1 MKTRLLLLPAL
12 LAGIM
17 LQSCAYYNTFYNTK
31 KNFRE
36 GLAENKKRVGDKPTA
51 QEVQKFDLAIEKAS
65 KVLQLYPKSK
75 FADDAVM
82 ILGQSFFYKQE
93 FLKAQRKFDELVA
106 NFPKSN
112 LVPACRLWLAK
123 TNIELRDY
131 AGAERVLRELQK
143 QPRRGGLNEEAQ
155 SLLGEIYF
163 RQGMFSLAAQEFE
176 AASKELDDKTLR
188 GRSLMRLGECYQKTG
203 NFSGAVES
211 FRLATSIG
219 GDQDFKFQSSFQF
232 AIALKSEGR
241 YEEALN
247 IYRSLLAEFPTYKD
261 VSLVKV
267 QIADA
272 TNGMGNAEDA
282 KRLFEDILDSHPRT
296 EAAAAAYFYLGEI
309 YERKEGDFPKAQ
321 DHYDK
326 VRKESVRSDK
336 ITEAT
341 RRSKNIA
348 EFLKLKQ
355 NITDLEKQLQQVQS
369 GEKPETVA
377 SADTASTGSATS
389 ASSSTR
395 SRKRGQNKT
404 TAANSPQHT
413 AENVA
418 VDLAKNKIQT
428 AQLYYFQ
435 FDQVDAAIP
444 LYFDVARNFPTTS
457 YAPQAL
463 YTLAYI
469 FEGNNNNKPEVRD
482 SIFAVL
488 MEKYPDSPQGRA
500 AKKRLGETS
509 ETQAANGDQP
519 SSERAD
525 FLKAEKI
532 LFEEKESSRAIEAY
546 QEFITKYP
554 LSPNVPKSMYAI
566 GWIQEN
572 RLGDNRQAFET
583 YRQLIEKFP
592 DSDYSKDLRTKIAAA
607 EKEFKIADSDKS
619 VLANVPIAD
628 TTAADSLGG
637 AKQTESVDE
646 DEARRKLI
654 EKDDLPIRRPPK
666 SEDQPYEQR
675 EQ

>member
-1 MKTRLLLLPAL
+1 MKTKLLLIAVLS
-12 LAGIM
+12 AGIL

-36 GLAENKKRVGDKPTA
+36 GLLENKKRVGDKPTA
-51 QEVQKFDLAIEKAS
+51 QEIQKFDLAIEKAS
-65 KVLQLYPKSK
+65 KVLQLYPNSK
-75 FADDAVM
+75 YADDAVI

-93 FLKAQRKFDELVA
+93 FLKAQRKFDELIA

-112 LVPACRLWLAK
+112 LVPTCRLWLAK

-131 AGAERVLRELQK
+131 SGAERVLREIQK

-176 AASKELDDKTLR
+176 VASKELDDKTLR
-188 GRSLMRLGECYQKTG
+188 GRSLMRLGECYLKTG
-203 NFSGAVES
+203 NLSGAVES

-232 AIALKSEGR
+232 AIALKGEQR
-241 YEEALN
+241 YEEAMK
-247 IYRSLLAEFPTYKD
+247 IFRSLLAEFPTYKD
-261 VSLVKV
+261 IPLVKV

-272 TNGMGNAEDA
+272 TNGMGNTEEAIT
-282 KRLFEDILDSHPRT
+282 LLQDILDSHPRT
-296 EAAAAAYFYLGEI
+296 EAAADAYFYLGEI

-326 VRKESVRSDK
+326 VRKENVRSDK

-355 NITDLEKQLQQVQS
+355 TITDLEKQLEQVKS
-369 GEKPETVA
+369 GEKPATVA
-377 SADTASTGSATS
+377 AADTTTA
-389 ASSSTR
+389 TR
-395 SRKRGQNKT
+395 SRRRGQTK
-404 TAANSPQHT
+404 TAAANAPQAT
-413 AENVA
+413 AESVSE
-418 VDLAKNKIQT
+418 DLAKNKIQT

-435 FDQVDAAIP
+435 LEQVDAAIP
-444 LYFDVARNFPTTS
+444 LYYDVARNFPNTS

-469 FEGNNNNKPEVRD
+469 FEEKKNSRPNTRD

-488 MEKYPDSPQGRA
+488 TEKYPGTLQGRA
-500 AKKRLGETS
+500 AQKRLGKTNETQITSIEPTTS
-509 ETQAANGDQP
+509 ET
-519 SSERAD
+519 AD

-532 LFEEKESSRAIEAY
+532 LFEEKEASRAIEAY
-546 QEFITKYP
+546 QEFIAKYP
-554 LSPNVPKSMYAI
+554 QSVNTPKSMYAI
-566 GWIQEN
+566 GWIHEN
-572 RLGDNRQAFET
+572 RLGENRQAFDV

-592 DSDYSKDLRTKIAAA
+592 DSDYSKDLRAKIAAA

-619 VLANVPIAD
+619 VFANIPVAD
-628 TTAADSLGG
+628 TTAAADSLSN
-637 AKQTESVDE
+637 ANKVEAIDE
-646 DEARRKLI
+646 DEARRKLL
-654 EKDDLPIRRPPK
+654 ERGDLPIRKPPK
-666 SEDQPYEQR
+666 REDQP
-675 EQ
+675 

>member
-1 MKTRLLLLPAL
+1 MIAAFTAS
-12 LAGIM
+12 IM

-36 GLAENKKRVGDKPTA
+36 GLIENKKRVGEKPTA
-51 QEVQKFDLAIEKAS
+51 QEIQKFDLAIEKAS
-65 KVLQLYPKSK
+65 KVLQLYPNSK
-75 FADDAVM
+75 YADDAVM

-93 FLKAQRKFDELVA
+93 FLKAQRKFDELIA
-106 NFPKSN
+106 NFPRSN

-131 AGAERVLRELQK
+131 AGAERVLREIQK

-163 RQGMFSLAAQEFE
+163 RQGMYSLAAQEFE
-176 AASKELDDKTLR
+176 VASKELDDKTLR
-188 GRSLMRLGECYQKTG
+188 GRSLMRLGECYLKTG
-203 NFSGAVES
+203 NLSGAVES

-232 AIALKSEGR
+232 AIALKGEQR
-241 YEEALN
+241 YEEALK
-247 IYRSLLAEFPTYKD
+247 IFHSLITEFPTYKD
-261 VSLVKV
+261 IPLVKV

-272 TNGMGNAEDA
+272 NNGIGNTEDA
-282 KRLFEDILDSHPRT
+282 RRLYEDILDTHPRT

-309 YERKEGDFPKAQ
+309 YERKEEDFPKAQ

-326 VRKESVRSDK
+326 VRKENVRSDK
-336 ITEAT
+336 IGEAT

-355 NITDLEKQLQQVQS
+355 TIADLEKQLQQVQA
-369 GEKPETVA
+369 GEKPATVA
-377 SADTASTGSATS
+377 SADSST
-389 ASSSTR
+389 STR
-395 SRKRGQNKT
+395 SRRRGQNKT
-404 TAANSPQHT
+404 AATNSSQPT
-413 AENVA
+413 AESVTA
-418 VDLAKNKIQT
+418 GLAKNKIQT

-435 FDQVDAAIP
+435 FGQVDAAIP
-444 LYFDVARNFPTTS
+444 LYDDVARNFPNTS

-469 FEGNNNNKPEVRD
+469 FEEKNSSRPAARD

-488 MEKYPDSPQGRA
+488 MEKYPDTPQGRVA
-500 AKKRLGETS
+500 QKRLGKTNEARTATI
-509 ETQAANGDQP
+509 EPT
-519 SSERAD
+519 SSENAD

-532 LFEEKESSRAIEAY
+532 LFEEKEPNRAIEAY

-554 LSPNVPKSMYAI
+554 LSKNAPKSMYAI
-566 GWIQEN
+566 GWIHEN
-572 RLGDNRQAFET
+572 RLAENRQAFEV
-583 YRQLIEKFP
+583 YRELIEKFP
-592 DSDYSKDLRTKIAAA
+592 DSDYSKDLRAKIAAA

-619 VLANVPIAD
+619 VLANIPIAD

-654 EKDDLPIRRPPK
+654 EKDDLPIRKPPK
-666 SEDQPYEQR
+666 REDQPYEQP